1 MYKKN
6 ASINQLIRVAHE
18 ISEKYNISEIDELIS
33 LARDVR
39 ASTLNFD
46 LPPSNILEDTASLCK
61 VNGIKFAI
69 IGGMALTIHGQI
81 RDTSDINILV
91 DLALDTAEEHFVLGI
106 KVPVVSAESLIGL
119 KAAAVVNNPN
129 RKSKDYPD
137 IMSVW
142 VKSKPDLS
150 KIEQFLSEE
159 EKKVI
164 TTICSEDV

>member
-81 RDTSDINILV
+81 RDT
-91 DLALDTAEEHFVLGI
+91 
-106 KVPVVSAESLIGL
+106 
-119 KAAAVVNNPN
+119 
-129 RKSKDYPD
+129 
-137 IMSVW
+137 
-142 VKSKPDLS
+142 
-150 KIEQFLSEE
+150 
-159 EKKVI
+159 
-164 TTICSEDV
+164 

>member
-1 MYKKN
+1 MLLAN
-6 ASINQLIRVAHE
+6 SPIRQ
-18 ISEKYNISEIDELIS
+18 
-33 LARDVR
+33 
-39 ASTLNFD
+39 F
-46 LPPSNILEDTASLCK
+46 
-61 VNGIKFAI
+61 
-69 IGGMALTIHGQI
+69 
-81 RDTSDINILV
+81 
-91 DLALDTAEEHFVLGI
+91 ALDTAEEHFVLGI

-150 KIEQFLSEE
+150 NVERFLSEE

-164 TTICSEDV
+164 AAICSERIF